1 VDEFELIRR
10 YFARSGKDPTVVLGI
25 GDDGAIV
32 RPDADRELVM
42 VTDTLVEGVHY
53 PAGFDAADTGYR
65 AVAVNLSDFA
75 AMGAQPRW
83 MMLALT
89 LAGDDSSWLDGFSRG
104 LFEAADEFSIA
115 LIGGDTTRGDQT
127 VITVQISGD
136 VTPGTALRRSGA
148 KPGDDIYVTG
158 TPGDAAAGLALWQ
171 SHDVRNEYQR
181 QLLRRF
187 ARPAPRLALAG
198 QIAPHAT
205 AAIDVSD
212 GLFADIEKLLL
223 ASGAGGAI
231 DLDLLPLSAAL
242 VEIHGRDTAI
252 GFALGGGDDYEL
264 VLTAATEQ
272 AQAIGELSKKSA
284 VPVTRI
290 GSVIRGDALQCFRAG
305 EAVSYRHAGY
315 RHFTESAR
323 G

>member
-1 VDEFELIRR
+1 MDEFELIRR
-10 YFARSGKDPTVVLGI
+10 YFARSVKDPSVLLGI

-42 VTDTLVEGVHY
+42 VMDTLVEGVHY

-65 AVAVNLSDFA
+65 AVAVNLSDIA
-75 AMGAQPRW
+75 AMGARPRW
-83 MMLALT
+83 MTLALT
-89 LAGDDSSWLDGFSRG
+89 LAGDDAGWLDGFSRG

-127 VITVQISGD
+127 VITVHISGD
-136 VTPGTALRRSGA
+136 VIPGTALRRSGA
-148 KPGDDIYVTG
+148 QSGDDIYVTG
-158 TPGDAAAGLALWQ
+158 TPGDAAAGLQLWQ
-171 SHDVRNEYQR
+171 SNNVRSEYQR

-187 ARPAPRLALAG
+187 ARPEPRLALAG
-198 QIAPHAT
+198 KIAPHAT
-205 AAIDVSD
+205 AAIDISD

-242 VEIHGRDTAI
+242 VAVHGKEAAVE
-252 GFALGGGDDYEL
+252 FALGGGDDYEL
-264 VLTAATEQ
+264 VFTAAAAQ

-290 GSVIRGDALQCFRAG
+290 GSVRRGDALKCVRAG
-305 EAVSYRHAGY
+305 EAVNYRHAGY
-315 RHFTESAR
+315 RHFTESAH